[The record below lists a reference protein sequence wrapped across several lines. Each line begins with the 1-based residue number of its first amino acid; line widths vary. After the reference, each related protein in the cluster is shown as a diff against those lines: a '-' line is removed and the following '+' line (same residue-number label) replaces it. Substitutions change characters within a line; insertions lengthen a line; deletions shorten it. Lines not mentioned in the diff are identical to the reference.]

1 MSERGTSNKRKKE
14 PRPSGRSDSH
24 RLLFATSQL
33 VETVSSV
40 LTETNDLSKIMSLA
54 MGYILDTVE
63 RRSGAILLLQSL
75 TDPQPTVLAQQRLPE
90 IWSVQISDTESP
102 LRVEVQQTLKDLH
115 TAIQN
120 PEIQLAAAVSFDT
133 RHGQYGILM
142 IQGAVLGV
150 EAIAYLEAVSHILE
164 WSFQANQAYSKVF
177 STLDTISA
185 TVDDS
190 LDTEET
196 EAWVVKRLWQILGT
210 EASSLY
216 LIGKDHEN
224 LLFKSTHGS
233 NLEWDYQVILD
244 RADSLVEACI
254 QEKAPIMV
262 NNITAEAR
270 FNPKVDAPAGAGR
283 RPIEVRSMLCVP
295 LAAKDQ
301 VMGVLQVV
309 NKHSG
314 LFDRYDQGLLTLIA
328 TSFGNMI
335 YNTRLI
341 QQLKVANAELETNRW
356 QLLNSR
362 NTLRALFDSIPASI
376 YIIDRKYQ
384 LMAVNAARANKISTQ
399 PNELVGQL
407 CFQALAGH
415 DSPCPS
421 CRVLE
426 TLFDGQ
432 STFRTE
438 RRWESADGVDLEE
451 PIEWEISSY
460 PILDEQGEALQA
472 ILLEQNVT
480 EKRRLEATLAQ
491 SEKLAAVGQLAAG
504 VAHEINNPLTAIIA
518 NAQLLQR
525 ELATIEDL
533 PERQDVEESLDL
545 ILKASARAIQVVS
558 NLLNFARKERYELTP
573 TDINENIRGAL
584 SLLQHEIIKRSIDLV
599 FEPNEDLGRISASP
613 NHLQGVW
620 LNLVLNA
627 MDSMEHGKGIIH
639 VSTNKNNNNI
649 QVKVADNGVGI
660 PAERMSRIFEPF
672 YTTKSPG
679 RGTGLGLSVC
689 HRIVKQHGG
698 HILVDS
704 QVDLGT
710 EFTVVLPI
718 T

>member
-1 MSERGTSNKRKKE
+1 M
-14 PRPSGRSDSH
+14 
-24 RLLFATSQL
+24 LYATSQL
-33 VETVSSV
+33 VEMVSAV
-40 LTETNDLSKIMSLA
+40 LAETNDLSKIMPLI
-54 MGYILDTVE
+54 MGYILDSVE
-63 RRSGAILLLQSL
+63 RRSGAILLLQS
-75 TDPQPTVLAQQRLPE
+75 TIDPQPAVLAQQRLPK
-90 IWSVQISDTESP
+90 IWSEQINDTENP
-102 LRVEVQQTLKDLH
+102 LRTAIHQTLKDLH

-120 PEIQLAAAVSFDT
+120 PDIQLAAAVSFDT

-142 IQGAVLGV
+142 IQGAALGIEVLD
-150 EAIAYLEAVSHILE
+150 YLETVSHILE
-164 WSFQANQAYSKVF
+164 WSFQANQVYTKVI
-177 STLDTISA
+177 STLDTISV
-185 TVDDS
+185 TVDDC
-190 LDTEET
+190 LDTEEI

-216 LIGKDHEN
+216 LIGKDHDN

-254 QEKAPIMV
+254 RDKTPILV
-262 NNITAEAR
+262 NDMTAELR
-270 FNPKVDAPAGAGR
+270 FNPKVDAPVGAGR
-283 RPIEVRSMLCVP
+283 TPIKVRSMLCVP
-295 LAAKDQ
+295 LAGKDQ

-341 QQLKVANAELETNRW
+341 QELKVANAELETNRW

-407 CFQALAGH
+407 CFQALAGR

-432 STFRTE
+432 STYRTE
-438 RRWESADGVDLEE
+438 RRWESPDGVELEE
-451 PIEWEISSY
+451 PVEWEISSY
-460 PILDEQGEALQA
+460 PILDEQEEAFQV

-491 SEKLAAVGQLAAG
+491 SEKLAAVGQLATG

-525 ELATIEDL
+525 ELAIVEDL

-545 ILKASARAIQVVS
+545 ILRAGARAIQVVR

-584 SLLQHEIIKRSIDLV
+584 SLLQHEIIERSIDLS
-599 FEPNEDLGRISASP
+599 FEPNENLPMISASP

-627 MDSMEHGKGIIH
+627 LDSMEHNKGTIRI
-639 VSTNKNNNNI
+639 STNKNNNNLL
-649 QVKVADNGVGI
+649 VKVADNGVGI
-660 PAERMSRIFEPF
+660 PAERISRIFEPF

-704 QVDLGT
+704 QVDVGT

>member
-1 MSERGTSNKRKKE
+1 MSERGTSYKKKKGLG
-14 PRPSGRSDSH
+14 PSRRSGAH
-24 RLLFATSQL
+24 RLLYATSQL
-33 VETVSSV
+33 VETVSGV
-40 LTETNDLSKIMSLA
+40 LAETNDLSKIMPLI
-54 MGYILDTVE
+54 MGYILDAVE
-63 RRSGAILLLQSL
+63 RRSGAILLLQST
-75 TDPQPTVLAQQRLPE
+75 TDPQPAVLAQQRLPK
-90 IWSVQISDTESP
+90 IWSEQINDTENP
-102 LRVEVQQTLKDLH
+102 LRTAIHQTLKDLH

-120 PEIQLAAAVSFDT
+120 PDIQLAAAVSFDT

-142 IQGAVLGV
+142 IQGAALGI
-150 EAIAYLEAVSHILE
+150 EALDYLETVSHILE
-164 WSFQANQAYSKVF
+164 WSFQANQAYTKVI
-177 STLDTISA
+177 STLDTISV

-190 LDTEET
+190 LDTEEI

-216 LIGKDHEN
+216 LIGKDHDN

-254 QEKAPIMV
+254 RDKTPILV
-262 NNITAEAR
+262 NDITAEPR
-270 FNPKVDAPAGAGR
+270 FNPKVDAPVGAGR
-283 RPIEVRSMLCVP
+283 TPIEVRSMLCIP
-295 LAAKDQ
+295 LAGKGQ

-328 TSFGNMI
+328 TSFGNMT

-341 QQLKVANAELETNRW
+341 QELKVANAELETNRW

-407 CFQALAGH
+407 CFQALAGR

-432 STFRTE
+432 STYRTE
-438 RRWESADGVDLEE
+438 RRWESPDGVKLEE
-451 PIEWEISSY
+451 PVEWEISSY
-460 PILDEQGEALQA
+460 PILDEQEEAFQV

-491 SEKLAAVGQLAAG
+491 SEKLAAVGQLATG

-525 ELATIEDL
+525 ELAIVEDL
-533 PERQDVEESLDL
+533 PERQDVEESLEL
-545 ILKASARAIQVVS
+545 ILRAGARAIQVVR
-558 NLLNFARKERYELTP
+558 NLLNFARKERYELIP

-584 SLLQHEIIKRSIDLV
+584 SLLQHEIIERSIDLA
-599 FEPNEDLGRISASP
+599 FEPNENLPMISASP

-627 MDSMEHGKGIIH
+627 LDSMEHNKGTIRI
-639 VSTNKNNNNI
+639 STNKNNNNI
-649 QVKVADNGVGI
+649 LVKVADNGVGI
-660 PAERMSRIFEPF
+660 PAERISRIFEPF

-704 QVDLGT
+704 QVDVGT

>member
-1 MSERGTSNKRKKE
+1 MSERGNSRKKKKE
-14 PRPSGRSDSH
+14 AGLPAGSNPY

-33 VETVSSV
+33 IETVSGV
-40 LTETNDLSKIMSLA
+40 QAETNDLSKIMPLA
-54 MGYILDTVE
+54 IDSILDTVE
-63 RRSGAILLLQSL
+63 RRSGAMLLLKSPSDL
-75 TDPQPTVLAQQRLPE
+75 QPVMLAQQYIPE
-90 IWSVQISDTESP
+90 IWSAQISDIQSP
-102 LRVEVQQTLKDLH
+102 LRGAIHQALKDLH
-115 TAIQN
+115 ITIQN
-120 PEIQLAAAVSFDT
+120 PEIQLSAAISFDT
-133 RHGQYGILM
+133 RHGQYGVLM
-142 IQGAVLGV
+142 IRGAVLGV
-150 EAIAYLEAVSHILE
+150 AALNYLEAVSHILE
-164 WSFQANQAYSKVF
+164 WSFQANQAYTKII

-190 LDTEET
+190 LDTEEV

-216 LIGKDHEN
+216 LISKDHDN

-233 NLEWDYQVILD
+233 NLGWDYQVILD
-244 RADSLVEACI
+244 RLDSVVEACI
-254 QEKAPIMV
+254 RDKTPILV
-262 NNITAEAR
+262 NDISTEAR
-270 FNPKVDAPAGAGR
+270 FNPKVDAPAGAER
-283 RPIEVRSMLCVP
+283 IPIEVRSMLCVP
-295 LAAKDQ
+295 LAAKNQ

-341 QQLKVANAELETNRW
+341 QELKVANAELETNRW

-362 NTLRALFDSIPASI
+362 NTLRALFDSIPTSI

-399 PNELVGQL
+399 PNELVGQS
-407 CFQALAGH
+407 CFQALAGR
-415 DSPCPS
+415 DSPCPG

-432 STFRTE
+432 STYRTE
-438 RRWESADGVDLEE
+438 RRWESADGVELEE
-451 PIEWEISSY
+451 PIEWEISAY
-460 PILDEQGEALQA
+460 PILDEQGEALQV

-518 NAQLLQR
+518 NAQLLRR
-525 ELATIEDL
+525 ELSAIENI

-545 ILKASARAIQVVS
+545 ILRAGARAIQVVR
-558 NLLNFARKERYELTP
+558 NLLNFARKERYELTQ

-584 SLLQHEIIKRSIDLV
+584 SLLQHEIIERSVDLI
-599 FEPNEDLGRISASP
+599 FEPNEDLPMISASP

-627 MDSMEHGKGIIH
+627 LDSMEHSKGTIRII
-639 VSTNKNNNNI
+639 TNKNNNNI
-649 QVKVADNGVGI
+649 LVKVADNGVGI

-704 QVDLGT
+704 QVDVGT